1 VLEPQ
6 STALFIGLM
15 LVFAAL
21 TWWMLTARPLVFRV
35 LAACLAFLPAMAFG
49 VLAVNKY
56 YGYYQTWGAA
66 INDFTNQGAKA
77 GAGVP
82 DTDLT
87 ARRGHG
93 TLNGSKRYLRQA
105 QQQGYPIR
113 LTVTGARSHLTRVV
127 YAYLPPQYFQPAY
140 SGYRFP
146 VIELIHGQP
155 GEPQDWINVVGVTT
169 MLGQLM
175 ARHLAR
181 PVVLVMPSANGARR
195 ISLQCLN
202 QVHGPQDLTYLA
214 EDLPDRISHLLRVQ
228 PPGPAWGV
236 AGYSEGGFCAAN
248 MALRFRHRYGFAGV
262 LSGYF
267 KPADNQLVRPLRQV
281 SPFGGSTRLRLE
293 NTPLYTLPRL
303 PGSAAIPRFW
313 LGAGVDNPVDVASV
327 QAFWRELAPRQPQV
341 PLVLTR
347 DGGHDML
354 TWRAEV
360 PLMLRWMTPLL
371 AQAARQEAATQAK
384 AAHAKAAQAKAA
396 RSKAA
401 QAQAHGRKRAHHH
414 AHTPVVTGISRTPA
428 AGSPLPAGGRP
439 AGPG

>member
-1 VLEPQ
+1 MLEPQ
-6 STALFIGLM
+6 SAALFIGLM
-15 LVFAAL
+15 LVFVAL
-21 TWWMLTARPLVFRV
+21 TWWLVTARQVVFRV

-66 INDFTNQGAKA
+66 ITDFTNAGVNA

-87 ARRGHG
+87 ARRGRG
-93 TLNGSKRYLRQA
+93 TLNGSKTYLKQA
-105 QQQGYPIR
+105 QQQGYPGR
-113 LTVTGARSHLTRVV
+113 LTVTGTRSHITRTV
-127 YAYLPPQYFQPAY
+127 YVYLPPQYFQPAY
-140 SGYRFP
+140 SSYRFP

-155 GEPQDWINVVGVTT
+155 GEPQDWINVVGVTV
-169 MLGQLM
+169 MLHQLM
-175 ARHLAR
+175 ARNLAR
-181 PVVLVMPSANGARR
+181 PVVLVMPSVNGARR

-248 MALRFRHRYGFAGV
+248 MALRFRDRYGFAGV

-267 KPADNQLVRPLRQV
+267 KPAANQLLRPLRQV
-281 SPFGGSTRLRLE
+281 SPFGRSTLLRLE
-293 NTPLYTLPRL
+293 NTPLYALPRL
-303 PGSAAIPRFW
+303 PRSAVIPRFW
-313 LGAGVDNPVDVASV
+313 LGAGANDPVDVASV
-327 QAFWRELAPRQPQV
+327 QAFWRELAPRQPHA

-347 DGGHDML
+347 NGGHDML

-371 AQAARQEAATQAK
+371 AQAARQEAAAQAK
-384 AAHAKAAQAKAA
+384 AAHPKAAHSQARA
-396 RSKAA
+396 RA
-401 QAQAHGRKRAHHH
+401 RKRAHHRRSH
-414 AHTPVVTGISRTPA
+414 QPVVAGVSQTPI
-428 AGSPLPAGGRP
+428 AGFLLPGAGRP
-439 AGPG
+439 SAPG